1 MRLYITIEQKLY
13 RFFINCICNNK
24 VIEDGLM
31 MTTII
36 YGNLIIFNR

>member
-31 MTTII
+31 IDYHNI
-36 YGNLIIFNR
+36 WKSYNI